1 MSSFEKVQMIVSEIM
16 EVPIEGV
23 NINSQKYDFENWD
36 SLNQLNLVME
46 IESKFNIS
54 LNLDEMAEINSIRDI
69 LEIVDKHTSA

>member
-54 LNLDEMAEINSIRDI
+54 LNLDEMAEINSIQDI
-69 LEIVDKHTSA
+69 LEIVDKYTSA